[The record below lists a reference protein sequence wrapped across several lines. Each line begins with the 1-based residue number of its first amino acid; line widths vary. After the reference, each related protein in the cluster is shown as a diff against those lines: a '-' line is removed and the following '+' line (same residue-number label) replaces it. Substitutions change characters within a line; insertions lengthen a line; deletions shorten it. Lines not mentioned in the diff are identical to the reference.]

1 MKTAYIIIA
10 TILVIA
16 SIPFLARFTYKSY
29 REDGYTKAVCL
40 IASVFM
46 SFVIIAIICAL
57 TILAIA
63 AVSGSIWVIVFL
75 VQLPLKLF

>member
-10 TILVIA
+10 AIIVIA
-16 SIPFLARFTYKSY
+16 SIPFLARFTYENY
-29 REDGYTKAVCL
+29 REDGYTKAVSL

-46 SFVIIAIICAL
+46 SFVIIAIICVLA
-57 TILAIA
+57 IFAIA

-75 VQLPLKLF
+75 VQLPLRLF